1 MKSHSALA
9 TAALGPHP
17 TVQRPASRHI
27 HVHLLQYL
35 AFAIAALIAVACGS
49 NAESEGAFSYSY
61 DSYFQSFAFDYNP
74 ATTVEDLAKR
84 STVVV
89 EATLVDIEN
98 GRFFGASVTEPEG
111 VTLNLVFET
120 EDRTRYYVQ
129 LPRPMDSDIAQLR
142 SVLPI
147 GSRNVIYLQPN
158 NDPLEG
164 VWWNTRN
171 DGNEWYFTTPQG
183 WILDHP
189 ERGVV
194 FALVDNE
201 SDPPF
206 PEVPAD
212 ANDGLRDW
220 LVGEKTA

>member
-1 MKSHSALA
+1 MKSRSAPA
-9 TAALGPHP
+9 TAALGPNP

-27 HVHLLQYL
+27 HVRLLQYL

-49 NAESEGAFSYSY
+49 NAEPEGAFSYSY

-74 ATTVEDLAKR
+74 ATTAEDLAKR

-89 EATLVDIEN
+89 EATLVDVKN
-98 GRFFGASVTEPEG
+98 GRFFGASETEPEG

-120 EDRTRYYVQ
+120 DDKTRYYVQ
-129 LPRPMDSDIAQLR
+129 LPRPMDSDVTQLR

-147 GSRNVIYLQPN
+147 GSQSVIYLQPN

-164 VWWNTRN
+164 VWHNTRS

-183 WILDHP
+183 WILDHS
-189 ERGVV
+189 ERGIV
-194 FALVDNE
+194 FPLVDNE
-201 SDPPF
+201 LEPPF
-206 PEVPAD
+206 REAPTGASD
-212 ANDGLRDW
+212 SLKDW
-220 LVGEKTA
+220 LVGEGRV

>member
-1 MKSHSALA
+1 MRPSPNSPNRTTQKSANCRIQVRLLRGLALI
-9 TAALGPHP
+9 
-17 TVQRPASRHI
+17 S
-27 HVHLLQYL
+27 
-35 AFAIAALIAVACGS
+35 AALIAVACGS
-49 NAESEGAFSYSY
+49 TTESEEIFTYSY

-98 GRFFGASVTEPEG
+98 GRFFGPSETEPEG

-120 EDRTRYYVQ
+120 DDKTRYYVQ
-129 LPRPMDSDIAQLR
+129 LPRPMDSDVAQLR

-147 GSRNVIYLQPN
+147 GSRNVIYLQSN